1 MKQKRKMRFK
11 YYIIL
16 LFLLCIFLYNFGTG
30 FYDGF
35 RYGEIEMQQSGTSE
49 DAGTVGQGGYPGK
62 SARHNVQDN
71 TAYALIAFGI
81 SVLFFVLINRKID
94 RPLKILIQ
102 NMERIAKGDLKA
114 RAETDAPLEFQQIE
128 RSFNT
133 MAEALQKAE
142 DEKRQQENN
151 NQQLYANIAHDLK
164 SPITMIL
171 GYARTLE
178 RGAVADEAKK
188 QEYLRTICEQI
199 GHVNELLDKLLA
211 YTRLEN
217 QAFALKKEEQD
228 LAETLRSCVAQFYPA
243 FEEHGTTPDIDIPEK
258 ACIYCFDAVEMKRVF
273 ENLLLNM
280 VRHTAYATECRIE
293 MKEEACKEDGRKCIR
308 IRFADKGPKIE
319 ESVRAHLFEPFC
331 VGDASRN
338 TRGGSGLGL
347 SVAKKVIER
356 HEGRL
361 FYEEAGGEEWKAFV
375 IELYAD

>member
-1 MKQKRKMRFK
+1 MKQKRKLRFK

-16 LFLLCIFLYNFGTG
+16 LFLVCIFLYNFGTG

-35 RYGEIEMQQSGTSE
+35 RYGEPEKQ
-49 DAGTVGQGGYPGK
+49 QGGAVESTERLEAGEYQGK
-62 SARHNVQDN
+62 SVRHNVQDN
-71 TAYALIAFGI
+71 IAYALIALAI
-81 SVLFFVLINRKID
+81 SVLFFILINRKID
-94 RPLKILIQ
+94 RPLKTLIQ

-142 DEKRQQENN
+142 EEKRRQEKN
-151 NQQLYANIAHDLK
+151 NQQLYSNIAHDLK

-171 GYARTLE
+171 GYAKTLE
-178 RGAVADEAKK
+178 RGAVAEEEKK
-188 QEYLRTICEQI
+188 QEYLRTICEQT

-228 LAETLRSCVAQFYPA
+228 LAETLRSCAAQFYPE
-243 FEEHGTTPDIDIPEK
+243 FEAHGTAPDIDIPEK
-258 ACIYCFDAVEMKRVF
+258 ACLYCFDAVEMKRVF
-273 ENLLLNM
+273 GNLLLNM
-280 VRHTAYATECRIE
+280 VRHTAHGTECRIE
-293 MKEEACKEDGRKCIR
+293 MKEEACRENGKTCIR
-308 IRFADKGPKIE
+308 IRFADKGSKIE
-319 ESVRAHLFEPFC
+319 ESVKAHLFEPFC

-347 SVAKKVIER
+347 SVAKKVIGR

-361 FYEEAGGEEWKAFV
+361 FYEEADGEGWKAFV